1 MDTYILTNSSSIKKE
16 GSTLRSRISKVH
28 HSSSSCRVNK
38 KVPDQVEKRNE
49 RERKRV
55 QQVNLGYIKLGEHV
69 PKWRTNNKKL
79 SKVETLREAAK
90 YIQYLQNLLKESTN
104 NYNNDV
110 QVLKQNNN
118 FNTSFSSSSSDNESF
133 YQTSEVSSYTTS
145 TGTSNSPITQYYDNQ
160 NVVLSNSYQQIIQQ
174 NYYPNYQGFS
184 YSNMKSD
191 DSYY

>member
-1 MDTYILTNSSSIKKE
+1 MDTYIHISLSSIKKE

-38 KVPDQVEKRNE
+38 NVPDQVEKRNE

-90 YIQYLQNLLKESTN
+90 YIQYLQNLLKESPK
-104 NYNNDV
+104 NYNNDI

-118 FNTSFSSSSSDNESF
+118 FNTSFSSSSDNESF

-160 NVVLSNSYQQIIQQ
+160 NVVLSNNYQQIIQQ
-174 NYYPNYQGFS
+174 NYYPNYQEFS

-191 DSYY
+191 DGYY